1 MKKYLKPE
9 VAAYQFIPERG
20 FAESDIPD
28 NIPGADKDSI
38 LDYDNG
44 GDAW

>member
-1 MKKYLKPE
+1 MKMYLKPE
-9 VAAYQFIPERG
+9 MVDYQFIAERG

-28 NIPGADKDSI
+28 NMPGADKDSI